1 MDNPEKENN
10 DFMKAF
16 DEALHM
22 LDNYE
27 MPQPI
32 TVNIETEEDQK
43 FWFWMR
49 YFGYVKREAFASLF
63 YCLLWWGIVVGKIW

>member
-16 DEALHM
+16 DEALNM

-27 MPQPI
+27 VPQPI

-49 YFGYVKREAFASLF
+49 YFGYVK
-63 YCLLWWGIVVGKIW
+63 